1 MILDNLLRRDSGI
14 RLIVTLPKLGTG
26 ALCLVK
32 SSTLND
38 HNDFAV
44 HLDVAL
50 DFIHSQVEF
59 FIWFES
65 ASAGR

>member
-1 MILDNLLRRDSGI
+1 
-14 RLIVTLPKLGTG
+14 
-26 ALCLVK
+26 
-32 SSTLND
+32 
-38 HNDFAV
+38 V